1 MHRILYIESACRG
14 LLMVNGQFC
23 GPLEGEGQ
31 AFPMGNYLEAYIQ
44 FFPFK
49 EGVMPVT
56 AALQMRGGQLI
67 RLEPEEKCFALIW
80 PDGVIQ
86 LEIRAEEEQEKLR
99 DAAQSVAADTLLR
112 YLTMKIA
119 SDDNAV
125 HLLMQGASDIDTAAY
140 TAAVPLRFA
149 PESVSDRYDERA
161 GLVRRILPNAAVV
174 DAAFASTV
182 PAGQGR
188 RMIEK
193 IEILRT

>member
-1 MHRILYIESACRG
+1 
-14 LLMVNGQFC
+14 
-23 GPLEGEGQ
+23 
-31 AFPMGNYLEAYIQ
+31 
-44 FFPFK
+44 
-49 EGVMPVT
+49 
-56 AALQMRGGQLI
+56 
-67 RLEPEEKCFALIW
+67 
-80 PDGVIQ
+80 
-86 LEIRAEEEQEKLR
+86 
-99 DAAQSVAADTLLR
+99 
-112 YLTMKIA
+112 MKIA
-119 SDDNAV
+119 GDDNAV

>member
-44 FFPFK
+44 FFPFE
-49 EGVMPVT
+49 EGAAPVT
-56 AALQMRGGQLI
+56 AALQMRDGQLT
-67 RLEPEEKCFALIW
+67 RLEPEQKCFALIW
-80 PDGVIQ
+80 PDGVVQ
-86 LEIRAEEEQEKLR
+86 LEIRAEEESKGVQN
-99 DAAQSVAADTLLR
+99 AAQGIAADKLLR

-119 SDDNAV
+119 GDDKAE
-125 HLLMQGASDIDTAAY
+125 HLLMQGASGIDTAAY

-174 DAAFASTV
+174 DAVFASTV